1 MEAGKIVA
9 VRTCV
14 ACRLRAP
21 RTELLRVVL
30 REGRLEVDDRGV
42 LPGRGAWVHPTR
54 ECLDRAV
61 TRGMFPRALRVSGKP
76 DTSPLENRLKTLMD
90 N

>member
-1 MEAGKIVA
+1 MYP

-14 ACRLRAP
+14 ACRKRAS
-21 RTELLRVVL
+21 RADMLRVVL
-30 REGRLEVDDRGV
+30 SDGRLILDERAR
-42 LPGRGAWVHPTR
+42 LPGRGAWVHPTA

-61 TRGMFPRALRVSGKP
+61 TRGMFPRALRVSGKL